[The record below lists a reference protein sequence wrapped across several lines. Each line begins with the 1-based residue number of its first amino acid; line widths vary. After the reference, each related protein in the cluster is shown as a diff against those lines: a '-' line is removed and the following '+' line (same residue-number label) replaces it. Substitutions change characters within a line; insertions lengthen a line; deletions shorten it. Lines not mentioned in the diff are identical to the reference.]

1 MQEDLQSDE
10 RNTVFYLRNLLQI
23 EHGYDENIWRLIAGK
38 VHSHYDFRNILNL
51 PIGKTIEI
59 VENFVNEVR
68 AEYQSSERDYACFC
82 EDSQGYSA
90 PTFYE
95 YVRAHLSERPSEKG
109 KSKQRL
115 NPSAKTNTS
124 CQAT

>member
-1 MQEDLQSDE
+1 MGDNSQSNE
-10 RNTVFYLRNLLQI
+10 RNTVFYLRNLLKF
-23 EHGYDENIWRLIAGK
+23 ENGYDEDIWRIIAGK
-38 VHSHYDFRNILNL
+38 VHPNYDFRNILNL
-51 PIGKTIEI
+51 PIDKTIEI
-59 VENFVNEVR
+59 AENFVNEVR

-95 YVRAHLSERPSEKG
+95 YVRAHLSERSSEKS

-115 NPSAKTNTS
+115 NPVPDNTVS
-124 CQAT
+124 CQLV